1 MLRNIYKYILM
12 RSESTNSIITS
23 FLLWDRCLAFPQM
36 ASSLFLVNGKLS
48 QWSEWTRCDKLCGHG
63 KEKRYKTCS
72 NPKPRCG
79 GKNCDL
85 SISVEEERPC
95 VYCPGNVLKG
105 FLDLEQCPTFEFF
118 FPVCHKF
125 DHYSWL
131 DQFFIPRRSARSFS
145 VASRTRKIVICTAL
159 PIAVIRNLVSRSLLW
174 PRTLL
179 HQPVLAL
186 EFAIILTRKFALNS
200 LFEKEVVFFNI

>member
-1 MLRNIYKYILM
+1 MLRNIYKYIVM
-12 RSESTNSIITS
+12 RSESTNSNLTS

-48 QWSEWTRCDKLCGHG
+48 QWSEWTRCDKLCEHG

-95 VYCPGNVLKG
+95 VYCPGNYNAMLEHVLKG
-105 FLDLEQCPTFEFF
+105 FLDLEQCPTLNFS
-118 FPVCHKF
+118 FPCATNSIMQLIRSVFHPLQICQVVLR
-125 DHYSWL
+125 SEQ
-131 DQFFIPRRSARSFS
+131 DQ
-145 VASRTRKIVICTAL
+145 KDCNIV
-159 PIAVIRNLVSRSLLW
+159 
-174 PRTLL
+174 L
-179 HQPVLAL
+179 HFP
-186 EFAIILTRKFALNS
+186 S
-200 LFEKEVVFFNI
+200 P

>member
-12 RSESTNSIITS
+12 RNESTNSNITC
-23 FLLWDRCLAFPQM
+23 FPLWDRCLAFPQM

-48 QWSEWTRCDKLCGHG
+48 QWSEWTRCDKLCEHG

-95 VYCPGNVLKG
+95 VYCPGNYNAMLEHVFKG
-105 FLDLEQCPTFEFF
+105 FLIANAQSLNFSFLCATN
-118 FPVCHKF
+118 
-125 DHYSWL
+125 SIGWL
-131 DQFFIPRRSARSFS
+131 VFHPPQICQVVPRSE
-145 VASRTRKIVICTAL
+145 RTRKIAILYCTSHC
-159 PIAVIRNLVSRSLLW
+159 RN
-174 PRTLL
+174 
-179 HQPVLAL
+179 
-186 EFAIILTRKFALNS
+186 K
-200 LFEKEVVFFNI
+200 